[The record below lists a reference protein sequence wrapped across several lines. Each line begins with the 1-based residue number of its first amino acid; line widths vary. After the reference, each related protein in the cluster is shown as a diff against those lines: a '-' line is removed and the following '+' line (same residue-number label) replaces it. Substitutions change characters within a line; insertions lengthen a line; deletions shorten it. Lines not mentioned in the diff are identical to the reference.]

1 MASASAAL
9 KAAATG
15 QQVTTQQDRPKT
27 IAGLLTDPTIK
38 AQLAL
43 ALPKHMTADRLARIA
58 LTEVRKVPKLAQC
71 DQTSFLGAIMQCAS
85 LGLEPGGAW
94 SYLGGM
100 KDLNALMQQAQ
111 AMQQKLQDAQAK
123 MAESTAEG
131 TSGGGLVTIALKGPG
146 EITSVKIDDSLMTA
160 GEGEILADL
169 IVAAHADAKRKLDEV
184 NNALMR
190 DAAGPMAGMNIP
202 GMPKLF

>member
-1 MASASAAL
+1 MAIHV
-9 KAAATG
+9 
-15 QQVTTQQDRPKT
+15 QR
-27 IAGLLTDPTIK
+27 GLLS
-38 AQLAL
+38 
-43 ALPKHMTADRLARIA
+43 R
-58 LTEVRKVPKLAQC
+58 
-71 DQTSFLGAIMQCAS
+71 
-85 LGLEPGGAW
+85 GLEPGRG
-94 SYLGGM
+94 SPYLEGM

-123 MAESTAEG
+123 MAETTAEG

-146 EITSVKIDDSLMTA
+146 EITAVKIDDSLMTP

-184 NNALMR
+184 NSALMR
-190 DAAGPMAGMNIP
+190 EAAGPMAGMNIP